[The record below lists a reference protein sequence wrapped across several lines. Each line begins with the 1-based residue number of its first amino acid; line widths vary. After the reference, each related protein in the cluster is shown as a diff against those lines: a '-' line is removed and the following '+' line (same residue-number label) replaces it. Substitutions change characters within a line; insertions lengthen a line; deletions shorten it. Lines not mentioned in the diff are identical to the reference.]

1 MVLRIEGARICRT
14 RDVLGSI
21 GIVENGSSSCC
32 VGERNSRREER
43 ISRYGWIVS
52 GVLVFSWIDK

>member
-1 MVLRIEGARICRT
+1 VLRSEGARICRT

-21 GIVENGSSSCC
+21 GIVENMSSSCC
-32 VGERNSRREER
+32 VGDRNSRREKR

-52 GVLVFSWIDK
+52 GVLVFNWIDK